1 MLTPFGLL
9 SPEMRVCNNQ
19 PLPVYTGAERQNHPS
34 KYPSSSWASSCA
46 FRPQLRGRPKTVV
59 VLLDQLRWEGFAAG
73 GGEFEDNGI
82 LSEYTKSQR
91 PTCYNEATAGTWMC
105 SSLLKNSGQW
115 CKWSVELSSLCAPP
129 GHPLSTCPGVELH
142 VIICKVP
149 LSWFLSYSIALV
161 APG

>member
-91 PTCYNEATAGTWMC
+91 PTCYNEATAGTCMC

-115 CKWSVELSSLCAPP
+115 CKWSVELSSLRAPP

-149 LSWFLSYSIALV
+149 FSWFLSYSVALV